1 MNYIEEIHSYEPQDE
16 QEKGDLKT
24 IYEVLESMDIRT
36 RVNPLIHL
44 TSSAFVLNPE
54 KTKTLMVY
62 HNIYD
67 SWSWTGGHGDGM
79 EDMLEVAIKELK
91 EETGIEGY
99 RILSKKAAAVDIIT
113 VKNHI
118 RRGVFVSAHL
128 HLNFA
133 YLVEVSEDEALK
145 IKEDENKAVGWIP
158 IEEIEDYVSED
169 HMLPI
174 YKKLIRRLEK

>member
-1 MNYIEEIHSYEPQDE
+1 
-16 QEKGDLKT
+16 
-24 IYEVLESMDIRT
+24 
-36 RVNPLIHL
+36 
-44 TSSAFVLNPE
+44 
-54 KTKTLMVY
+54 
-62 HNIYD
+62 
-67 SWSWTGGHGDGM
+67 
-79 EDMLEVAIKELK
+79 MLEVAIKELK

-99 RILSKKAAAVDIIT
+99 RILSKKVMTVDIIT

-118 RRGVFVSAHL
+118 RRGVVSAHL

>member
-16 QEKGDLKT
+16 QEKGISRRFMKFP
-24 IYEVLESMDIRT
+24 ESMDIRT

-79 EDMLEVAIKELK
+79 EDICWK
-91 EETGIEGY
+91 
-99 RILSKKAAAVDIIT
+99 
-113 VKNHI
+113 
-118 RRGVFVSAHL
+118 
-128 HLNFA
+128 
-133 YLVEVSEDEALK
+133 
-145 IKEDENKAVGWIP
+145 
-158 IEEIEDYVSED
+158 
-169 HMLPI
+169 
-174 YKKLIRRLEK
+174 